1 MGPPGAAIPSG
12 IPLGGLSR
20 NPSEVQRGEMNLMMA
35 TAGTLLSAVV
45 TVLAVLLGIY
55 TMMLVGRM
63 RGKHGVQAPAVTGAP
78 EFERAFRVQM
88 NTLEQSVLFLP
99 LLWLAT
105 VYPVLSGY
113 LAPGLGFVWLVGR
126 VLYSSGYMADPAKR
140 SAGFLIAGVALLG
153 LLLLSIVGIVHA
165 WLVIRPV

>member
-1 MGPPGAAIPSG
+1 M
-12 IPLGGLSR
+12 L
-20 NPSEVQRGEMNLMMA
+20 A
-35 TAGTLLSAVV
+35 TAGTLLSAAV
-45 TVLAVLLGIY
+45 TVLAVVLGLY

-63 RGKHGVQAPAVTGAP
+63 RGKHAVNAPAVTRPP

-88 NTLEQSVLFLP
+88 NPLEQFVLFLP

-105 VYPVLSGY
+105 MYPVLSGY

-140 SAGFLIAGVALLG
+140 SLGFNIGAAAVLG
-153 LLLLSIVGIVHA
+153 
-165 WLVIRPV
+165 